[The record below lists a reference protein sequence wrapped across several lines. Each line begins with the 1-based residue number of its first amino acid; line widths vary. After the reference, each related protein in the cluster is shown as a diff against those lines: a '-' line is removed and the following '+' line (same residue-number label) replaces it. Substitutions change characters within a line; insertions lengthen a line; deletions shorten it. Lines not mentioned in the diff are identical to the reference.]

1 MLTEQRIAPITW
13 QPRLAFMLLFAYLA
27 LFGVIIGAQGVLW
40 AELLDALR
48 LSKRAFGTAQLVSP
62 VLSVALLMAGA
73 QLAHWL
79 GKKSLAIAGLA
90 FLAGSNLALASAD
103 SLASLLGALLLA
115 GAGNALLETAANG
128 AMLDWEHATGHSAM
142 NLMHAGFSAG
152 AVLGALVA
160 GLLIGQGWHYPAV
173 LTLLAGLCMLV
184 LLLSLPVRFPPVEA
198 GDGVEIGPSATVRML
213 FGMRVMLVLAVLCV
227 LGVVGESVTNLW
239 SVIYLHD
246 LGANAVLGGATFGLF
261 NGAMFAGRL
270 ANAWVVARWNA
281 RTSLLASGAGLVLAT
296 SLLLP
301 GSLVLAIA
309 AFALM
314 GLSVAGI
321 VPTVLT
327 AGARLVP
334 GRSAA
339 VAGGIMA
346 VAYTG
351 FIICPPL
358 TGLIAD
364 LVSLKAALLIVGL
377 SGLGILALARGFR
390 PE

>member
-1 MLTEQRIAPITW
+1 
-13 QPRLAFMLLFAYLA
+13 
-27 LFGVIIGAQGVLW
+27 
-40 AELLDALR
+40 
-48 LSKRAFGTAQLVSP
+48 
-62 VLSVALLMAGA
+62 
-73 QLAHWL
+73 
-79 GKKSLAIAGLA
+79 
-90 FLAGSNLALASAD
+90 
-103 SLASLLGALLLA
+103 
-115 GAGNALLETAANG
+115 
-128 AMLDWEHATGHSAM
+128 
-142 NLMHAGFSAG
+142 
-152 AVLGALVA
+152 
-160 GLLIGQGWHYPAV
+160 
-173 LTLLAGLCMLV
+173 
-184 LLLSLPVRFPPVEA
+184 
-198 GDGVEIGPSATVRML
+198 
-213 FGMRVMLVLAVLCV
+213 MRVMLVLAVLCV
-227 LGVVGESVTNLW
+227 LGVVSESVTNLW

-246 LGANAVLGGATFGLF
+246 LGANAKGGATFGLF

-309 AFALM
+309 AFALI

-377 SGLGILALARGFR
+377 SGLGHPGAGSRLQARVRRMASCVMFR
-390 PE
+390 ARHRT